1 MIFEFFREEF
11 EMLLDE
17 IKMSLKNKPVIVE
30 GTALLPDLINNLKI
44 NKDRVLYIVPTKDF
58 QMFHYSKRQ
67 FANDILSQCE
77 NPNDAFEN
85 WMKRDAQFAN
95 IIFNDANKLG
105 MKTFRVDG
113 NSSIEEMVTKGEE
126 YFRLLRR

>member
-1 MIFEFFREEF
+1 M
-11 EMLLDE
+11 
-17 IKMSLKNKPVIVE
+17 
-30 GTALLPDLINNLKI
+30 
-44 NKDRVLYIVPTKDF
+44 PTKDF

-126 YFRLLRR
+126 HFRLLRR

>member
-1 MIFEFFREEF
+1 MNKYQKISWNEIWMRPVDTQVNEEFEFFREE
-11 EMLLDE
+11 
-17 IKMSLKNKPVIVE
+17 
-30 GTALLPDLINNLKI
+30 
-44 NKDRVLYIVPTKDF
+44 
-58 QMFHYSKRQ
+58 
-67 FANDILSQCE
+67 
-77 NPNDAFEN
+77 FEN